1 MLVNI
6 SPDAL
11 LEKGTINAL
20 RYGQIYASSSNIK
33 NRKENTNNSRGEMAK
48 PWGEKKVGMKR
59 NFLKPAD
66 PKVLQELREIYSKY
80 VPEKT
85 EEEVEVILKKFAGR
99 EALLLAKVQSKY
111 VKSNK
116 KKTQPVPPPT
126 ASNSKSINNKSPLV
140 KNRPLV

>member
-1 MLVNI
+1 
-6 SPDAL
+6 
-11 LEKGTINAL
+11 
-20 RYGQIYASSSNIK
+20 
-33 NRKENTNNSRGEMAK
+33 MAK
-48 PWGEKKVGMKR
+48 PWEKKKVGMKR

-80 VPEKT
+80 VPKKT
-85 EEEVEVILKKFAGR
+85 KEEVEVILKKFAGR

-111 VKSNK
+111 VKNNNNNNKNNDEDDVMIVNNK

-126 ASNSKSINNKSPLV
+126 ASNSKLINNKSPLV